1 MKKYLLVTLLI
12 MFFSFKSWSQIDYES
27 GYFIKEPDEK
37 VQCLIRNVDW
47 KNNPT
52 EFRYRLSENDPVQVA
67 GIQTVKEFGITGYS
81 KYVRADVKLDK
92 SDKAINKL
100 SFDKEPQFQEELVFL
115 KLLVEGTVTLL
126 TYEDKN
132 ITRYFYQSGSSE
144 IVPLIYKQYMT
155 DKGVATNDDY
165 KKQLLTNF
173 YTHGVTMSD
182 LQDIKYST
190 KDLERLFIKMNDNS
204 GSHFTNF
211 EDKKKDVFNLTL
223 KPGVNFNKLSV
234 QSEVSSFYNTD
245 FDMEKNFRFG
255 VEAEFIFPFFRNKFG
270 ILVEPSYQYYQAEH
284 PASLERFSSEVN
296 YQSIEF
302 AGGIRYYFFLNDKSK
317 IYINPL
323 FVYEFDFNSTIKII
337 RFEEFVQEN
346 LQVKSKI
353 NMAAVAGYKYKNKYS
368 FEIRYYTKRELLVP
382 YTHWAASYNSFSVTL
397 GYTIF

>member
-1 MKKYLLVTLLI
+1 MKIQVLTVAFLI
-12 MFFSFKSWSQIDYES
+12 IAYTSLAQIDFES
-27 GYFIKEPDEK
+27 GYFIREPDEM

-47 KNNPT
+47 KNNPR
-52 EFRYRLSENDPVQVA
+52 EFRYKLSENDPVQEA
-67 GIQTVKEFGITGYS
+67 GIQTVKEFGITGFS

-100 SFDKEPQFQEELVFL
+100 SFDREPLFKEETVFL
-115 KLLVEGTVTLL
+115 KVLIEGPVTLL
-126 TYEDKN
+126 SYEDKN
-132 ITRYFYQSGSSE
+132 ITRFFYQSGSSE

-155 DKGVATNDDY
+155 DKGVATNDDF

-173 YTHGVTMSD
+173 YTHGVTMAD
-182 LQDIKYST
+182 LQDIKYSNR
-190 KDLERLFIKMNDNS
+190 DLERLFIKINESS
-204 GSHFTNF
+204 GSGFTKF

-223 KPGVNFNKLSV
+223 KPGVNFNNLSV

-245 FDMEKNFRFG
+245 FDMEQNFRFG
-255 VEAEFIFPFFRNKFG
+255 VEAEFIFPFFKNKFG
-270 ILVEPSYQYYQAEH
+270 ILMEPSYQYYQAEH

-302 AGGIRYYFFLNDKSK
+302 AGGLRHYFFLNDKSK

-337 RFEEFVQEN
+337 RFEEFVQED

-368 FEIRYYTKRELLVP
+368 MEIRYYTKRELLVP
-382 YTHWAASYNSFSVTL
+382 YTHWSANYNSFSVTL